1 MERREQ
7 LLHRSKLKNRRKKK
21 EEIYEPK
28 TMFDPPLHTHYFF
41 CLPKFLR
48 VKIEH

>member
-28 TMFDPPLHTHYFF
+28 TMFDPPPYTHTTFF
-41 CLPKFLR
+41 VYLNF
-48 VKIEH
+48 